1 MREKWEQSER
11 IYLEIVRLGAG
22 FHGRQ
27 RVYGRF
33 GHFDLH
39 HILRAQGGGMHIDMG
54 YWRKQ
59 EASDTVKRAKKR
71 QAGGGETDTNIQTQL
86 TGRLAHTPE

>member
-1 MREKWEQSER
+1 
-11 IYLEIVRLGAG
+11 
-22 FHGRQ
+22 
-27 RVYGRF
+27 
-33 GHFDLH
+33 
-39 HILRAQGGGMHIDMG
+39 MHIDMG

-71 QAGGGETDTNIQTQL
+71 EGGETDTNIQTQL